1 MWRLVDLFLAVLAL
15 LLLLPAFLPIMILL
29 RLTGEGE
36 IFSRQQRIGLG
47 GEPFDLIK
55 FATMLKDS
63 PSMGVGTITLKNDPR
78 ILPIGKFLRSTKIN
92 ELPQLL
98 NIIKGDMSFIGP
110 RPQTK
115 RCFDAFPMQSQQVIA
130 LVPPGLSGIGSI
142 VFRNEDV
149 MLEEADADDFYD
161 QVIMPY
167 KGLLEEWFVAN
178 RSISLYFILFILT
191 VWTVLSRRSHLV
203 WRMLKT
209 LPKPP
214 KALAHHVDFIQLD

>member
-1 MWRLVDLFLAVLAL
+1 MFRFVDLFLAVLAL
-15 LLLLPAFLPIMILL
+15 IFLLPVFLPIMILL

-36 IFSRQQRIGLG
+36 IFFRQQRVGRG
-47 GEPFDLIK
+47 GKPFDLIK

-98 NIIKGDMSFIGP
+98 NIISGDMSFIGP

-115 RCFDAFPMQSQQVIA
+115 RCFDAFPLQSQKCIT

-142 VFRNEDV
+142 VFREEDL
-149 MLEEADADDFYD
+149 MLEETDADDFYD
-161 QVIMPY
+161 NIIMPY
-167 KGLLEEWFVAN
+167 KGRLEEWYVSN
-178 RSISLYFILFILT
+178 RSINLYFLLIIFTFWVLLF
-191 VWTVLSRRSHLV
+191 RRSKILWH
-203 WRMLKT
+203 MFPS
-209 LPKPP
+209 LPHPP
-214 KALAHHVDFIQLD
+214 KELTAYLDFE